1 MNSYTYFFTLILI
14 FFYIKVSFSNQPVKF
29 DNAAYQLSVPKIL
42 DLEDKKLYLKIRS
55 LQIEGNWSEVDK
67 KVKLLK
73 DKILLGHIDYDKL
86 MHPNKYKSSYDEL
99 SEWLI
104 KYNDFP
110 IVMQRRV
117 YSLMMKRSSD
127 PKKINNEKN
136 NVVESTSEA
145 PSLDQNIEVSKISRN
160 EAIENEDRVQFEN
173 STVIGSISLVGAS
186 IDDLTFKKYTNTL
199 NGDDNVVLLNPKK
212 VEDGY
217 YIETGWAT
225 ANKNINLPNSKTI
238 WTIEGN
244 NKLTP
249 NSPIKLSWTNDQNI
263 KFIKDISIDDQYLF
277 KVNQTIINNSEK
289 TYNFYPYGQIIRN
302 IAPEIIDFFI
312 LHEGLIGVFDDQ
324 LVEEDYDDIEEK
336 KFSINA
342 DKGWL
347 GITDKYWITSLI
359 PQENRKFRTD
369 FDYKNKFRANFI
381 ETSAT
386 EIGANETKSNEIKI
400 IIAAKE
406 VDIIDGYA
414 ENLNISKYDLA
425 IDWGWFYFLVKP
437 LFFVIDYFFELTGN
451 FGIAIILITICIRIV
466 FFPLANYSF
475 KSMAKMKVLQPEMTR
490 LKELHKEDKMKLQQ
504 EMMALYKKEK
514 VNPVS
519 GCLPIFIQ
527 IPFFF
532 AIYKVLFVTLEMRH
546 QPFYGWIKDLSERD
560 PTSIFNLFGLIPWDP
575 PSFLLIGVWPCLM
588 GLSMYLQQKLNPTPP
603 DPIQAK
609 IFAFF
614 PLFLT
619 VILAPFPSGLVIYWT
634 INNIL
639 TMAQQYVIIKRTTV
653 KTAQ

>member
-1 MNSYTYFFTLILI
+1 MDSKNVIAAISLSAAVIIIYGLFFA
-14 FFYIKVSFSNQPVKF
+14 P
-29 DNAAYQLSVPKIL
+29 P
-42 DLEDKKLYLKIRS
+42 
-55 LQIEGNWSEVDK
+55 
-67 KVKLLK
+67 
-73 DKILLGHIDYDKL
+73 
-86 MHPNKYKSSYDEL
+86 P
-99 SEWLI
+99 
-104 KYNDFP
+104 P
-110 IVMQRRV
+110 
-117 YSLMMKRSSD
+117 D

-136 NVVESTSEA
+136 NIVESASEA
-145 PSLDQNIEVSKISRN
+145 PSLDQNVEVSKISRN

-186 IDDLTFKKYTNTL
+186 IDDLTFKKYTSTL
-199 NGDDNVVLLNPKK
+199 NGDDNVILLNPKK

-302 IAPEIIDFFI
+302 LAPEIIDFFI

-437 LFFVIDYFFELTGN
+437 LFFLIDYFFKLTGN

>member
-1 MNSYTYFFTLILI
+1 MDSKNVIAAISLSAAVIIIYGLFFAPPPL
-14 FFYIKVSFSNQPVKF
+14 
-29 DNAAYQLSVPKIL
+29 
-42 DLEDKKLYLKIRS
+42 
-55 LQIEGNWSEVDK
+55 
-67 KVKLLK
+67 
-73 DKILLGHIDYDKL
+73 
-86 MHPNKYKSSYDEL
+86 
-99 SEWLI
+99 
-104 KYNDFP
+104 
-110 IVMQRRV
+110 
-117 YSLMMKRSSD
+117 D

-145 PSLDQNIEVSKISRN
+145 PSLDQNVEVSKISRN

-186 IDDLTFKKYTNTL
+186 IDDLTFKKYTSTL
-199 NGDDNVVLLNPKK
+199 NGDDNVILLNPKK

-302 IAPEIIDFFI
+302 LAPEIIDFFI

-437 LFFVIDYFFELTGN
+437 LFFLIDYFFKLTGN